1 VILITAAGLAI
12 LGLAGLRAVRESLP
26 APGDDPAARSVVWR
40 ALEAVVSKP
49 LPRYA
54 IEVDPEQY
62 VELVAQ
68 ASRAEQYRL
77 WVPAQFRAGG
87 AAYGVEVQID
97 AAPDGRS
104 DGPVWRVHFHG
115 NQRYRGMADLALAPA
130 RDEADVGEVVA
141 ASLARK
147 LGLLA
152 APSGFS
158 RLRINGADAG
168 VVRWTEGRSTAMF
181 LGLGYD
187 AGPVFA
193 VGTEPGDEPAVRVTY
208 VAPTR
213 HAFADGDDARIDA
226 VARKLDRLLELVR
239 DASDAEFA
247 HALPGL
253 LNVEKY
259 IAWNALSW
267 LYGSPSADLGPD
279 VRWYFDPVTGLFEPF
294 LATLGRRA
302 LSIPTESL
310 AAARRSPIGARL
322 FEIDRYREQRNR
334 ALWRLLNDPGFD
346 VAAAGHRRFRQLP
359 THIAGDAGARSAAN
373 ERQTHPMHAVL
384 TRNADR
390 LRAMLAALTPES
402 RPQLAH
408 AGFTTTARRP
418 LAVTVYA
425 AGPVDR
431 RPGFTRVPIPMRA
444 ADPLSH
450 RWANPGSMEIVPASA
465 VAGAARSAAVFSP
478 ASVAPFRGLERAT
491 ARSLLDLTVGS
502 GLPFERRGDALV
514 LPAGEYTL
522 TQDLIVPAD
531 YRIVLEPGV
540 SLRLGPGVSVLT
552 FRALTARG
560 TPAQPIR
567 IGPVDPDRPWGAF
580 GVVRAP
586 EASHLEHVAVGG
598 GSRGVVDGVE
608 LAGQLAFNASDLD
621 LRASEIRDARGGEGL
636 SVKRGRF
643 EVVRTRFVN
652 NGLDGLDAE
661 WARGSIR
668 DSVFAGNGDDGLD
681 LAGARI
687 RVSNSSFR
695 DMRDKAISAGEDSVL
710 RIADSEISRSRTAL
724 VSKEGSWVEVVRTDV
739 VDNDVGFSLYRG
751 KSAFGGGRG
760 HVRGGRF
767 SGNRRDIEIESGS
780 HLGFENAN
788 DDFAS
793 LLDAVGRWFVTPRGV
808 VSAAD

>member
-279 VRWYFDPVTGLFEPF
+279 VRWYFDPVTGVRCRFPP
-294 LATLGRRA
+294 
-302 LSIPTESL
+302 S
-310 AAARRSPIGARL
+310 RSPPRVARPS
-322 FEIDRYREQRNR
+322 
-334 ALWRLLNDPGFD
+334 ALGCSRST
-346 VAAAGHRRFRQLP
+346 A
-359 THIAGDAGARSAAN
+359 IAS
-373 ERQTHPMHAVL
+373 
-384 TRNADR
+384 
-390 LRAMLAALTPES
+390 S
-402 RPQLAH
+402 
-408 AGFTTTARRP
+408 
-418 LAVTVYA
+418 
-425 AGPVDR
+425 
-431 RPGFTRVPIPMRA
+431 
-444 ADPLSH
+444 
-450 RWANPGSMEIVPASA
+450 
-465 VAGAARSAAVFSP
+465 
-478 ASVAPFRGLERAT
+478 AT
-491 ARSLLDLTVGS
+491 A
-502 GLPFERRGDALV
+502 
-514 LPAGEYTL
+514 
-522 TQDLIVPAD
+522 
-531 YRIVLEPGV
+531 
-540 SLRLGPGVSVLT
+540 
-552 FRALTARG
+552 
-560 TPAQPIR
+560 
-567 IGPVDPDRPWGAF
+567 
-580 GVVRAP
+580 
-586 EASHLEHVAVGG
+586 HCGG
-598 GSRGVVDGVE
+598 C
-608 LAGQLAFNASDLD
+608 
-621 LRASEIRDARGGEGL
+621 
-636 SVKRGRF
+636 
-643 EVVRTRFVN
+643 
-652 NGLDGLDAE
+652 
-661 WARGSIR
+661 
-668 DSVFAGNGDDGLD
+668 
-681 LAGARI
+681 
-687 RVSNSSFR
+687 
-695 DMRDKAISAGEDSVL
+695 
-710 RIADSEISRSRTAL
+710 
-724 VSKEGSWVEVVRTDV
+724 
-739 VDNDVGFSLYRG
+739 
-751 KSAFGGGRG
+751 
-760 HVRGGRF
+760 
-767 SGNRRDIEIESGS
+767 
-780 HLGFENAN
+780 
-788 DDFAS
+788 
-793 LLDAVGRWFVTPRGV
+793 
-808 VSAAD
+808 